1 MREKSREPPPSP
13 MHIDLCEFP
22 AGRNSVLFLYLPA
35 QAFITIFKVRLY
47 SFVIEV
53 YHLSCYLLGW
63 GDRGE
68 VAIKRKWSFKL
79 EAEIVCTP
87 VYLFLI

>member
-68 VAIKRKWSFKL
+68 ELGRMTQGKNTVKYTYVRKIKDW
-79 EAEIVCTP
+79 I
-87 VYLFLI
+87 